1 MFNLKEAGMK
11 DKISFRLKEFF
22 ILEKFQVKY
31 YESQLSTAG
40 SEYYRKAFEKM
51 MEIEQVHVD
60 FFVQELSSRNLDVP
74 AVTGTLADMAGNFLG
89 ESVELTGP
97 SNACTLGAAL
107 ENRAIEM
114 YQSFIMEAKDNAYLK
129 DKLMEFCLEEE
140 FHSLW
145 LQNYAWKLEHKTKLN
160 SVIKLPEDKSSLTI
174 HIH

>member
-1 MFNLKEAGMK
+1 MFNLKETGMK
-11 DKISFRLKEFF
+11 DKISFRLKEFY

-31 YESQLSTAG
+31 YESQLSTAE
-40 SEYYRKAFEKM
+40 SEYYRKAFQKM

-60 FFVQELSSRNLDVP
+60 FFAQELISKDLDVP
-74 AVTGTLADMAGNFLG
+74 AVIGSLADMGGNFLG

-97 SNACTLGAAL
+97 SKACKLGAAL

-114 YQSFIMEAKDNAYLK
+114 YQSFVMEAKDDVYLK

-160 SVIKLPEDKSSLTI
+160 PVIELPENKSSVTI

>member
-1 MFNLKEAGMK
+1 MK
-11 DKISFRLKEFF
+11 DRIRFRLKEFY

-31 YESQLSTAG
+31 YESQLSTAE
-40 SEYYRKAFEKM
+40 SKYYRKAFEKM
-51 MEIEQVHVD
+51 MEIEQGHVD
-60 FFVQELSSRNLDVP
+60 FFVQELNSRNIDIP

-97 SNACTLGAAL
+97 SKACTLGAAL

-114 YQSFIMEAKDNAYLK
+114 YQSFTMEAKNDACLQ

-145 LQNYAWKLEHKTKLN
+145 LQNYAWKLDNKTK
-160 SVIKLPEDKSSLTI
+160 
-174 HIH
+174 